1 MKKEKKLL
9 IYSIL
14 LDLVGMVSF
23 IIPVFG
29 ELSDIIWAPISG
41 WLLMR
46 MYKGT
51 SGKVGGV
58 IAMAEEIFP
67 FTDFIP
73 TFTLMWLYT
82 YLFKSEDT
90 DNGRLMPIRVK
101 SN

>member
-14 LDLVGMVSF
+14 LDLVGLVSF
-23 IIPVFG
+23 IIPIFG
-29 ELSDIIWAPISG
+29 ELSDFIWAPISG

-51 SGKVGGV
+51 AGKVGGV
-58 IAMAEEIFP
+58 ISMLEEILP
-67 FTDFIP
+67 FTDVIP

-82 YLFKSEDT
+82 YFFKSEDT
-90 DNGRLMPIRVK
+90 DDGRLIPIRVR